1 MASADDDGTDE
12 ETDFV
17 IDHRMSRGEV
27 SRLLKVT
34 PRTVGRWV
42 SEGILSRDA
51 EGYYDREEVLTLK
64 DRAKK
69 LPEPPDIS
77 DDYYGELTK
86 GLELANS
93 HAERLIALLE
103 KPLKVAVDGLLAMNA
118 DLTTRLRERD
128 SAYLDMM
135 KVAGDMMLQ
144 KDEREAMAN
153 REAVKTALMH
163 QAGENVLSL
172 LPILLGQLAGGKRAG
187 AAADF
192 VTSLTDQ
199 QKAQMANMGAMFQG
213 EQRTKF
219 ETLLTSLGI
228 QAAQP
233 AEAN

>member
-1 MASADDDGTDE
+1 MTADEDNGLDE
-12 ETDFV
+12 ESDFI
-17 IDHRMSRGEV
+17 IDPRMSRGEV

-42 SEGILSRDA
+42 SDGILTRDS
-51 EGYYDREEVLTLK
+51 EGYYNREEVLSLK

-103 KPLKVAVDGLLAMNA
+103 KPLKVAVDGLLAMNS

-135 KVAGDMMLQ
+135 KVAGDMLMQ
-144 KDEREAMAN
+144 KDEREAMAQ

-172 LPILLGQLAGGKRAG
+172 LPILLGQLMGKKGG
-187 AAADF
+187 AAASDF
-192 VTSLTDQ
+192 VTSLTDA
-199 QKAQMANMGAMFQG
+199 QKAQMAGMSAMFQG
-213 EQRTKF
+213 DQRTKF
-219 ETLLTSLGI
+219 EALLSSLGI
-228 QAAQP
+228 QASPSQ
-233 AEAN
+233 EAH